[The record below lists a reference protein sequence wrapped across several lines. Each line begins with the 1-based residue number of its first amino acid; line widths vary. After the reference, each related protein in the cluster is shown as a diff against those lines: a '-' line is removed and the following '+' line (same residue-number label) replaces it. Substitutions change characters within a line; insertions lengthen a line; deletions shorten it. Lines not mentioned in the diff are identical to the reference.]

1 MHPAIRNAV
10 GGSTKS
16 PIGPA
21 SHEPTLVARFMI
33 AIEAVNCVAATA
45 GDATRMKMEKSATL
59 MAAMQ
64 TVSAAP

>member
-1 MHPAIRNAV
+1 
-10 GGSTKS
+10 
-16 PIGPA
+16 
-21 SHEPTLVARFMI
+21 
-33 AIEAVNCVAATA
+33 VNCVAATA